1 MLLNSHLIHGIPF
14 FCTLGSEVHHIY
26 RGQCLEGMV
35 QIKILESK
43 VRFFFL
49 TFYCF
54 KIYLVNKFKLWLWF
68 LFLLLFLRDFMK
80 MSKRVIFF
88 QHKVFLSVIL
98 CHAVLLSGQLIFF
111 SFFFFFKLNLVIIL
125 GYDCLFLYL
134 KMWLNSRIFQE
145 KSAFIRSSL
154 HSPCLDL
161 LWFF

>member
-1 MLLNSHLIHGIPF
+1 
-14 FCTLGSEVHHIY
+14 
-26 RGQCLEGMV
+26 
-35 QIKILESK
+35 
-43 VRFFFL
+43 
-49 TFYCF
+49 
-54 KIYLVNKFKLWLWF
+54 
-68 LFLLLFLRDFMK
+68 MK

-111 SFFFFFKLNLVIIL
+111 FFFFFFKLNLVIIL

-161 LWFF
+161 L